1 MAVPSGSGSEY
12 LKAHYI
18 NNLSTTNTA
27 LITGVANKIYIIL
40 MINWCE
46 MSGQENELINMKIV
60 SGSDVIVLLDSQQI
74 GPKGSFT
81 WADKFCLSG
90 AVTLSTYTNAA
101 ATIDVN
107 ISYLEQNW
115 T

>member
-1 MAVPSGSGSEY
+1 M
-12 LKAHYI
+12 
-18 NNLSTTNTA
+18 STTNTA

-46 MSGQENELINMKIV
+46 MSGQEDELINMKIV
-60 SGSDVIVLLDSQQI
+60 SGSDTVVLLESQQI

-107 ISYLEQNW
+107 ISYIEQNW

>member
-12 LKAHYI
+12 LKAHYV
-18 NNLSTTNTA
+18 NNLSTTETA

-46 MSGQENELINMKIV
+46 MSGNEDELINMKIV
-60 SGSDVIVLLDSQQI
+60 SGSDAIMLLDSQQI

-81 WADKFCLSG
+81 WTDKFCISG
-90 AVTLSTYTNAA
+90 ADILRTYTTAA

-107 ISYLEQNW
+107 ISYIEQNW